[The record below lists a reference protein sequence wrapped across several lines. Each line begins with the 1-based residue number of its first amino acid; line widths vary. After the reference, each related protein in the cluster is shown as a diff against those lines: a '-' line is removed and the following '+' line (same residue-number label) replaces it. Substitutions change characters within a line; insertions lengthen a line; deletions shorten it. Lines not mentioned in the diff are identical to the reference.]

1 MNIKVQE
8 TADRLLNRIGVSTCS
23 FTTVKAAK
31 RTLEEEGAC
40 VLSMQKPHWDL
51 ETGKTYLV
59 TQSDSSLF
67 AFSIGSQFLAEEA
80 PGCGAHRPSLPL
92 YQK

>member
-1 MNIKVQE
+1 MSKEVQE

-31 RTLEEEGAC
+31 RTLEEEGVG
-40 VLSMQKPHWDL
+40 VLSMQEPHWDL
-51 ETGKTYLV
+51 EPGETYLV

-67 AFSIGSQFLAEEA
+67 AANF
-80 PGCGAHRPSLPL
+80 
-92 YQK
+92 